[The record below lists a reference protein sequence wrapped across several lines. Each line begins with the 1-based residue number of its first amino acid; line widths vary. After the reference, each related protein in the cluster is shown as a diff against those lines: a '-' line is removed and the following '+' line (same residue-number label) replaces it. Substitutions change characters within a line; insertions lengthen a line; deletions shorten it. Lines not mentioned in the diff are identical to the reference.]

1 MVPWC
6 CQVKEQKATSIEAE
20 MPIDIYI
27 DDKSLLKMVIFHSY
41 GDVYQRVTGL

>member
-20 MPIDIYI
+20 MPIDI